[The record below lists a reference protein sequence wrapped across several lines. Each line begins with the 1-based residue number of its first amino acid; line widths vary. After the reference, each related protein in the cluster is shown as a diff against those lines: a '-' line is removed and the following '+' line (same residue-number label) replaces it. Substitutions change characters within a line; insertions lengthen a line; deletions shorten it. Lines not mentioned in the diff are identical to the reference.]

1 MVNIND
7 LIASWLSV
15 IFNFVSSLNDYTI
28 VDGVT
33 FLGVILAIGLFSIIV
48 DFFFKKILSGG

>member
-1 MVNIND
+1 MNANTVITN
-7 LIASWLSV
+7 WLSIV
-15 IFNFVSSLNDYTI
+15 FDFVSSLNNYVI
-28 VDGVT
+28 VEGVT

>member
-1 MVNIND
+1 MNANTIITN
-7 LIASWLSV
+7 WLSIV
-15 IFNFVSSLNDYTI
+15 FTFVSSLNDYVI
-28 VDGVT
+28 VEGVT

>member
-1 MVNIND
+1 MDANTIITN
-7 LIASWLSV
+7 WLTI
-15 IFNFVSSLNDYTI
+15 IFDFVRSLNDYVI
-28 VDGVT
+28 VEDVT

>member
-1 MVNIND
+1 MNANTIITN
-7 LIASWLSV
+7 WLTI
-15 IFNFVSSLNDYTI
+15 IFDFVRSLNQYVI
-28 VDGVT
+28 VEGVT

>member
-1 MVNIND
+1 MDANSV
-7 LIASWLSV
+7 IASWLSIV
-15 IFNFVSSLNDYTI
+15 FDFVGSLNDYEI

>member
-1 MVNIND
+1 MDVNSVIS
-7 LIASWLSV
+7 SWLSIV
-15 IFNFVSSLNDYTI
+15 FEFVESLNSYTI
-28 VDGVT
+28 VEGVT

>member
-1 MVNIND
+1 MDANTIITN
-7 LIASWLSV
+7 WLSIV
-15 IFNFVSSLNDYTI
+15 FDFVSSLNDYVI
-28 VDGVT
+28 VEGIT

>member
-1 MVNIND
+1 MNANTVITN
-7 LIASWLSV
+7 WLSIV
-15 IFNFVSSLNDYTI
+15 FDFVSSLNDYVI
-28 VDGVT
+28 VEGVT